1 MFKLSNKLTTSALLL
16 FMSLS
21 CASTLTRDSKK
32 KFISEYLTLFNKHR
46 SELCPSG
53 TEEEFDKLLK
63 AYRGRGLWIPEI
75 NGDVDFKTIETLL
88 PELENKL
95 KWIQSERAKL
105 IKRKSLPRP
114 QIYKRLSKNIN
125 RLLKLKSDWETLPLS
140 VEKARQI
147 AGKKS
152 LQELTLLRAEWR
164 KLVQSLSFLTNFK
177 YPVDHLKNRLN
188 YDEFRERPEATS
200 QQIANYAFF
209 YRKLVEDGA
218 YNPDHTSSDS
228 WLRTTMDTVQLEFDR
243 PMMVIEEDLRYDLEY
258 VLNRIDKELERGKS
272 SLVARL
278 GEWEERTSIALQFYH
293 DLLKPESREASK
305 LFIQERNKA
314 TLKLKEW
321 VSTNQAKSWLWWQ
334 NQSEQMKAMYTL
346 DTILYNEVGNVDS
359 KHGFERMDVVQVVL
373 NRQKVEMYRTLD
385 PVQEMW
391 PLLRLNL
398 SAEKIQQ
405 EHWLNS
411 LYRRGEFSFTY
422 YYMPGAVKAFCTDRT
437 PAGLKLQKENLEIAA
452 NMLLQPRSEFLG
464 LRYFS
469 RASMPGRINMA
480 SVWSDYERLPEAPGA
495 LIKSQEPLRASMR
508 KTEMK
513 YLYRF
518 IDAQSL
524 DHEVYEHNNKIYVA
538 RLLNDQWV
546 FYDWRNPHHF
556 TFFKLKK
563 SLPQSPQ

>member
-32 KFISEYLTLFNKHR
+32 KFIKEYLTLYNKHR
-46 SELCPSG
+46 AELCPAG

-75 NGDVDFKTIETLL
+75 DGDVDFKTIETLM

-114 QIYKRLSKNIN
+114 QVYKRLSKNIN

-140 VEKARQI
+140 VEKARQE

-164 KLVQSLSFLTNFK
+164 KLVKSLSFLTNFK
-177 YPVDHLKNRLN
+177 YPVDHLKNRLH

-218 YNPDHTSSDS
+218 MNPDHTSNDS

-258 VLNRIDKELERGKS
+258 VLNRIDKELERGKK

-278 GEWEERTSIALQFYH
+278 GEWEERTSIALQFYQ

-305 LFIQERNKA
+305 QFIQERNKA
-314 TLKLKEW
+314 SLKLKEW
-321 VSTNQAKSWLWWQ
+321 VTANQAKSWLWWQ
-334 NQSEQMKAMYTL
+334 GQSEQMKAMYTL

-385 PVQEMW
+385 PVQEIW

-398 SAEKIQQ
+398 SAEKIQK

-437 PAGLKLQKENLEIAA
+437 PAGLKLQKKNLEIAA
-452 NMLLQPRSEFLG
+452 NMLLEPRSEFLG

-495 LIKSQEPLRASMR
+495 LIRSQEPLRASMR
-508 KTEMK
+508 KGEMK

-518 IDAQSL
+518 LDPQNI

-546 FYDWRNPHHF
+546 FYGWRNPHYF